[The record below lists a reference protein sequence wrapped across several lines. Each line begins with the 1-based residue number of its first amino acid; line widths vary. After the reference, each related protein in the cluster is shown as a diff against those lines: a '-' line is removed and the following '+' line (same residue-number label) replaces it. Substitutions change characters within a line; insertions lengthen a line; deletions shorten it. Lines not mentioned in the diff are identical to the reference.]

1 MSFHSRSATPS
12 ASLTVQRVDA
22 RRLLWVAPLTMLAAL
37 LANIIVQ
44 TLVHTLFP
52 VTQMFS
58 HLMFGDFVPL
68 TVGAVGA
75 ACLVFAVVAQ
85 RARQPI
91 TLYRRIAVV
100 ALAVTLIPD
109 ALMFAETD
117 PTNSTAGIVSLM
129 VMHVVDAALCVG
141 LLTTLPRVRGPH
153 GELSWTGLNGLIHA
167 GR

>member
-37 LANIIVQ
+37 LANILVQ

-68 TVGAVGA
+68 TVGA

-91 TLYRRIAVV
+91 TLYRRIAGV

-109 ALMFAETD
+109 SLMFAETD

-141 LLTTLPRVRGPH
+141 LLTTLPRVMGPRG
-153 GELSWTGLNGLIHA
+153 GRSWPGLNGLIHA